1 MEVFTKLGGRK
12 FVLSAI
18 STALLFLALFLN
30 KLEGESF
37 VAALALVVGI
47 YTGGNV
53 GSKFAYNNDTR
64 TE

>member
-1 MEVFTKLGGRK
+1 MEIFSKLGGRK
-12 FVLSAI
+12 FVLSTV
-18 STALLFLALFLN
+18 STALLFLALFLG

-53 GSKFAYNNDTR
+53 SSKFAYNNDTR